1 MRIDAT
7 TAFSLGDLA
16 VLDATHLRQVI
27 GEVPGAVS
35 PALVGWAFASD
46 RAAATRHLGATARRP
61 ELPFHVLGVR
71 APRDLRWLTVR
82 K

>member
-46 RAAATRHLGATARRP
+46 RAAATRHLGVTARP
-61 ELPFHVLGVR
+61 ELPFHVLGVKP
-71 APRDLRWLTVR
+71 PRDLCWLTVR